1 MSIKSEHVVKL
12 FTPTI
17 LDDCDFEV
25 YKPEFERVFSSEKAT
40 NIAVSGP
47 FGAGKT
53 SVMATWE
60 ASKEGSEGHNY
71 LHLSLANFKGI
82 EKFGCDE
89 DDSGEDRGAIE
100 KMLLNQLVHKVDFWR
115 VPKSRFKTTVVGKL
129 GIAIPVIVAVVV
141 ALLLTLGFAEFDW
154 YRARMAEGGGGVS
167 YLGLL
172 APWLLPIAALILAF
186 VVRSPFKGLVKR
198 ISLGGNEVE
207 PFDEKS
213 STFNRYMDDII
224 YLFDS
229 SGCDV
234 VVIEDLDRFERLD
247 VFEGFRGINN
257 LVNSK
262 RRKRKPIRFF
272 YLVRDDMFTSADR
285 AKFFD
290 LIIPVIPFMD
300 KSNAADVLA
309 PELAKVGIGV
319 ELSFLNELSLY
330 LSDPRVL
337 DDVVNNSRHIKA
349 ALFGGDD
356 GGLESD
362 DAERIVAMSVY
373 KALFPADF
381 ADLQAGRGCV
391 KYYLEK
397 RSEAVVV
404 RRAAIDREIDELQG
418 KIDAME
424 AQGKYNADELALLY
438 MAGSYDDIEYYSSAY
453 GYHPLKDLPPA
464 KRIEVVNGDQGMKAR
479 FDELVCSLIENNQE
493 FASRYDEALSSPR
506 RKSLEFAEEISR
518 LKSESAELSR
528 MSLPRLILSLDQRDR
543 DDYFALPTKE
553 TCPAGQKQALDRIVR
568 VRESDDFG
576 LIEYLL
582 CSGRINDS
590 YERYMS
596 NFYPTSVTSSD
607 REVLRRIV
615 QHSETDPLYGF
626 DKPAAAA
633 RKLSVER
640 FAQKNARILSL
651 CHELLS
657 DAGLPDRRARFFQSI
672 SNDRDYRF
680 VFSYVASEFGDAVTV
695 PVLEEVLPGA
705 LATSIDMFSSDS
717 ADARRVCQKLLTD
730 NPVMLSD
737 NAPLALSV
745 RNFASGD
752 AKFLHPEVP
761 LASSVVDQLEK
772 VGYSA
777 RDLEIEGSHE
787 GLLSEIYSH
796 GLYEPDAALVLKLV
810 RSQHSG
816 QGDLRGPQ
824 LSNALAVH
832 SEWPAYDK
840 VNAHPAEYP
849 QTSIGSFGE
858 LEDAESTV
866 AWLVN
871 KPEILDADGLVVSY
885 ASALKDV
892 LIQDADVIEDE
903 GALEA
908 LALAGRVAR
917 TGRNIFSIYAANGNT
932 VTESVVILVNQGTAP
947 SDLNLKEKKSIAPG
961 ASFLV
966 DLGRNES
973 VSEEAFASV
982 ASGYGAVFKAL
993 TAGDLPVDRAES
1005 LVRAGSIKM
1014 TKENLSLYSK
1024 SYPSVVADLARSDM
1038 DGYVGIVF
1046 DEAAPECPFD
1056 EDVALSLLRDEPESP
1071 ALTRL
1076 VEGFEGA
1083 QRVDFGHYADEVN
1096 AKIVEL
1102 CFDERDLGA
1111 IGEAYEPSLP
1121 SALRNAI
1128 VEKCADCLDSI
1139 IRDGVYPSMALRL
1152 ELLSCDSI
1160 SAEDKEKLVS
1170 IGCGTYSAKEY
1181 PKMLMAAGMDEYLAA
1196 VNGKGSYTVG
1206 GSAAAKAILED
1217 LKRLNLIL
1225 SFKDDGMG
1233 NYRVHAKRKKE

>member
-1 MSIKSEHVVKL
+1 MSNKSEHVVKL

-60 ASKEGSEGHNY
+60 ASKDGSEGHNY

-154 YRARMAEGGGGVS
+154 YRARMAEGGGVS

-207 PFDEKS
+207 LFDEKS

-224 YLFDS
+224 YLLDS

-247 VFEGFRGINN
+247 VFEGLREINN

-262 RRKRKPIRFF
+262 RRKRRPIRFF

-356 GGLESD
+356 GELESD

-397 RSEAVVV
+397 RNEAVEA
-404 RRAAIDREIDELQG
+404 RRAEIDREISGLQG
-418 KIDAME
+418 RIDAMR
-424 AQGKYNADELALLY
+424 AQGEYNADELALLY
-438 MAGSYDDIEYYSSAY
+438 MTGSYSDIGQHSSAY
-453 GYHPLKDLPPA
+453 GYVSLQDLPPA
-464 KRIEVVNGDQGMKAR
+464 KRIEEVNGDQGMKAR
-479 FDELVCSLIENNQE
+479 FDELVCSLIENDQE
-493 FASRYDEALSSPR
+493 FASRYDEALSGPR
-506 RKSLEFAEEISR
+506 RGSQRLAEKISR
-518 LKSESAELSR
+518 LKLESAELSR
-528 MSLPRLILSLDQRDR
+528 MSLPRLIALLSQEDR
-543 DDYFALPTKE
+543 GDYFAPPTEE

-657 DAGLPDRRARFFQSI
+657 DAGLSDRRARFFQSV

-705 LATSIDMFSSDS
+705 LATSIDIFSSDS

-787 GLLSEIYSH
+787 GLLAEIYSH

-824 LSNALAVH
+824 LSNTLAVH
-832 SEWPAYDK
+832 SEWSAYDK
-840 VNAHPAEYP
+840 VDAHPAEYL

-858 LEDAESTV
+858 LEDTESTV
-866 AWLVN
+866 VWLVN
-871 KPEILDADGLVVSY
+871 KPEILEADGLVVSY
-885 ASALKDV
+885 ASALKGV
-892 LIQDADVIEDE
+892 PIRDAGVIEDG

-917 TGRNIFSIYAANGNT
+917 TGRNILSIYAANGNA
-932 VTESVVILVNQGTAP
+932 VTESVVMLVNQGTAP
-947 SDLNLKEKKSIAPG
+947 GDLNLREKKSIAPG

-966 DLGRNES
+966 DLGRSES

-982 ASGYGAVFKAL
+982 ASGYGAVFTAL
-993 TAGDLPVDRAES
+993 AVGDLPVDRAES
-1005 LVRAGSIKM
+1005 LVRAGSVKM

-1056 EDVALSLLRDEPESP
+1056 EDVALSLLRDEPGSP

-1096 AKIVEL
+1096 AKIIEL

-1121 SALRNAI
+1121 SALRDAI
-1128 VEKCADCLDSI
+1128 VDKCVDCLGSI
-1139 IRDGVYPSMALRL
+1139 IRDGIYLSMALRL
-1152 ELLSCDSI
+1152 ELLSCDDI
-1160 SAEDKEKLVS
+1160 GAEDKEKLVS
-1170 IGCGTYSAKEY
+1170 IGCGAYSAKEY
-1181 PKMLMAAGMDEYLAA
+1181 PKMLIAAGMDEYLVA

-1217 LKRLNLIL
+1217 LERLNLIS
-1225 SFKDDGMG
+1225 SFKDDGEG

>member
-1 MSIKSEHVVKL
+1 
-12 FTPTI
+12 
-17 LDDCDFEV
+17 
-25 YKPEFERVFSSEKAT
+25 
-40 NIAVSGP
+40 
-47 FGAGKT
+47 
-53 SVMATWE
+53 
-60 ASKEGSEGHNY
+60 
-71 LHLSLANFKGI
+71 
-82 EKFGCDE
+82 
-89 DDSGEDRGAIE
+89 
-100 KMLLNQLVHKVDFWR
+100 
-115 VPKSRFKTTVVGKL
+115 
-129 GIAIPVIVAVVV
+129 
-141 ALLLTLGFAEFDW
+141 
-154 YRARMAEGGGGVS
+154 
-167 YLGLL
+167 
-172 APWLLPIAALILAF
+172 
-186 VVRSPFKGLVKR
+186 
-198 ISLGGNEVE
+198 
-207 PFDEKS
+207 
-213 STFNRYMDDII
+213 
-224 YLFDS
+224 
-229 SGCDV
+229 
-234 VVIEDLDRFERLD
+234 
-247 VFEGFRGINN
+247 
-257 LVNSK
+257 
-262 RRKRKPIRFF
+262 
-272 YLVRDDMFTSADR
+272 
-285 AKFFD
+285 
-290 LIIPVIPFMD
+290 
-300 KSNAADVLA
+300 
-309 PELAKVGIGV
+309 
-319 ELSFLNELSLY
+319 
-330 LSDPRVL
+330 
-337 DDVVNNSRHIKA
+337 
-349 ALFGGDD
+349 
-356 GGLESD
+356 
-362 DAERIVAMSVY
+362 
-373 KALFPADF
+373 
-381 ADLQAGRGCV
+381 
-391 KYYLEK
+391 
-397 RSEAVVV
+397 
-404 RRAAIDREIDELQG
+404 
-418 KIDAME
+418 ME

-438 MAGSYDDIEYYSSAY
+438 MTGSYDDIEYYSSAY
-453 GYHPLKDLPPA
+453 GHHSLKDLPPA

-543 DDYFALPTKE
+543 DDYFAPPTKE

-607 REVLRRIV
+607 REVLRRLV
-615 QHSETDPLYGF
+615 QPSETDPLYGF

-657 DAGLPDRRARFFQSI
+657 DAGLPDRRARFFRSV

-695 PVLEEVLPGA
+695 PVLEEAWPGA

-761 LASSVVDQLEK
+761 LDSSVVDQLEK

-787 GLLSEIYSH
+787 GLLAEIYSH

-832 SEWPAYDK
+832 SEWPAHDK
-840 VNAHPAEYP
+840 VDAHPAEYL

-858 LEDAESTV
+858 LEDTESTV

-871 KPEILDADGLVVSY
+871 KPEILEADGLVGSY
-885 ASALKDV
+885 ASALKGV
-892 LIQDADVIEDE
+892 PVRDAGVIEDR

-908 LALAGRVAR
+908 LALADRVAR
-917 TGRNIFSIYAANGNT
+917 TGRNILSIYAANGNA
-932 VTESVVILVNQGTAP
+932 VTESVAILVNQGTAP
-947 SDLNLKEKKSIAPG
+947 SDLNLKEEESIAPG

-966 DLGRNES
+966 DLGRSES

-1071 ALTRL
+1071 ALARL
-1076 VEGFEGA
+1076 VEGFEKP

-1096 AKIVEL
+1096 AKIIEL

-1121 SALRNAI
+1121 SALRDAI
-1128 VEKCADCLDSI
+1128 VDKCVDCLGSI
-1139 IRDGVYPSMALRL
+1139 IRDGIYLSMALRL
-1152 ELLSCDSI
+1152 ELLSCDDI
-1160 SAEDKEKLVS
+1160 GAEDKEKLVS
-1170 IGCGTYSAKEY
+1170 IGCGNYSAKEY
-1181 PKMLMAAGMDEYLAA
+1181 PKMLIAAGMDEYLVA

-1217 LKRLNLIL
+1217 LERLNLIS
-1225 SFKDDGMG
+1225 SFKDDGEG

>member
-1 MSIKSEHVVKL
+1 M
-12 FTPTI
+12 
-17 LDDCDFEV
+17 
-25 YKPEFERVFSSEKAT
+25 
-40 NIAVSGP
+40 
-47 FGAGKT
+47 
-53 SVMATWE
+53 
-60 ASKEGSEGHNY
+60 
-71 LHLSLANFKGI
+71 
-82 EKFGCDE
+82 
-89 DDSGEDRGAIE
+89 
-100 KMLLNQLVHKVDFWR
+100 
-115 VPKSRFKTTVVGKL
+115 
-129 GIAIPVIVAVVV
+129 
-141 ALLLTLGFAEFDW
+141 
-154 YRARMAEGGGGVS
+154 S

-172 APWLLPIAALILAF
+172 APWLLPIAALILTF

-207 PFDEKS
+207 LFDEKS

-224 YLFDS
+224 YLLDS

-247 VFEGFRGINN
+247 VFEGLREINN

-337 DDVVNNSRHIKA
+337 DDAVNNSRHIKA

-438 MAGSYDDIEYYSSAY
+438 MTGSYDDIEYYSSAY
-453 GYHPLKDLPPA
+453 GYHSLKDLPPA

-528 MSLPRLILSLDQRDR
+528 MSLPRLILSLDQKDR
-543 DDYFALPTKE
+543 DDYFAPPTKE

-657 DAGLPDRRARFFQSI
+657 DAGLPDRRARFFRSV

-680 VFSYVASEFGDAVTV
+680 VFSTW
-695 PVLEEVLPGA
+695 LR
-705 LATSIDMFSSDS
+705 SS
-717 ADARRVCQKLLTD
+717 A
-730 NPVMLSD
+730 ML
-737 NAPLALSV
+737 
-745 RNFASGD
+745 
-752 AKFLHPEVP
+752 
-761 LASSVVDQLEK
+761 
-772 VGYSA
+772 
-777 RDLEIEGSHE
+777 
-787 GLLSEIYSH
+787 
-796 GLYEPDAALVLKLV
+796 
-810 RSQHSG
+810 
-816 QGDLRGPQ
+816 
-824 LSNALAVH
+824 
-832 SEWPAYDK
+832 
-840 VNAHPAEYP
+840 
-849 QTSIGSFGE
+849 
-858 LEDAESTV
+858 
-866 AWLVN
+866 
-871 KPEILDADGLVVSY
+871 
-885 ASALKDV
+885 
-892 LIQDADVIEDE
+892 
-903 GALEA
+903 
-908 LALAGRVAR
+908 
-917 TGRNIFSIYAANGNT
+917 
-932 VTESVVILVNQGTAP
+932 
-947 SDLNLKEKKSIAPG
+947 
-961 ASFLV
+961 
-966 DLGRNES
+966 
-973 VSEEAFASV
+973 
-982 ASGYGAVFKAL
+982 
-993 TAGDLPVDRAES
+993 
-1005 LVRAGSIKM
+1005 
-1014 TKENLSLYSK
+1014 
-1024 SYPSVVADLARSDM
+1024 
-1038 DGYVGIVF
+1038 
-1046 DEAAPECPFD
+1046 
-1056 EDVALSLLRDEPESP
+1056 
-1071 ALTRL
+1071 
-1076 VEGFEGA
+1076 
-1083 QRVDFGHYADEVN
+1083 
-1096 AKIVEL
+1096 
-1102 CFDERDLGA
+1102 
-1111 IGEAYEPSLP
+1111 
-1121 SALRNAI
+1121 
-1128 VEKCADCLDSI
+1128 
-1139 IRDGVYPSMALRL
+1139 
-1152 ELLSCDSI
+1152 
-1160 SAEDKEKLVS
+1160 
-1170 IGCGTYSAKEY
+1170 
-1181 PKMLMAAGMDEYLAA
+1181 
-1196 VNGKGSYTVG
+1196 
-1206 GSAAAKAILED
+1206 
-1217 LKRLNLIL
+1217 
-1225 SFKDDGMG
+1225 
-1233 NYRVHAKRKKE
+1233 